1 MWFDMLSVI
10 LLRFCIGSLR
20 SAYLPLAQP
29 PHMFQ
34 ILCRRGI
41 RRSKYTAE
49 RQRRFRQRAGLTNRN
64 FPAPQLRLRRFQ
76 FGLQPFGPSGLAEQ
90 QFQQFRPAKPFQ
102 LFVGHGRPSS
112 PFAVRPVLP
121 CGRQHQFT
129 PALLK

>member
-64 FPAPQLRLRRFQ
+64 FPGRRSCACAVSSLVCSRSARLVWQSSSSSNSVLPSLFSSLSVMDAPHPPSLCRPRFPAAANTSLRLR
-76 FGLQPFGPSGLAEQ
+76 S
-90 QFQQFRPAKPFQ
+90 
-102 LFVGHGRPSS
+102 
-112 PFAVRPVLP
+112 
-121 CGRQHQFT
+121 
-129 PALLK
+129 